1 MRVQDQFNKEF
12 RHENLKE
19 IFSNYVVYSGATGID
34 NMNQYSFRKQLDPQI
49 EIISRKMIEGS
60 YTFSKYK
67 LKLLTKGRNKAPREI
82 SIPTVRDRIA
92 LRAMCNFLQ
101 DRFAESVKFTL
112 PQDVIKDVKAHTLS
126 GNFDSYIKLDVSNFY
141 PSIRHK
147 NLRSQLRKR
156 IRQDHILDM
165 IFSAVT
171 APSVLVSRKDDKPSE
186 VGVPQGL
193 AVSNILA
200 AIYLQNI
207 DKFLSE
213 LPNVKCYRYVDDVL
227 VLCSADQARDLA
239 QIIIKKFRNI
249 GLKIH
254 SPENAPEKSK
264 IDSLANGFDYLGY
277 QFTNEHISARNG
289 SIEKLK
295 ASLAG
300 IFTSY
305 KHSKNK
311 SLKIL
316 EWRLNLRITGCVF
329 EKKCKGWQFFFAEI
343 NDEKLLHRL
352 DHYVLRLCKRF
363 GVEIKPKKFVR
374 TFKEISHNKY
384 NTSYVP
390 NFDQY
395 DVPEMKEVLV
405 QYFSF
410 DLTNIPDEEI
420 RYHFHKKIGSQVR
433 ELEVDVKD
441 FGY

>member
-1 MRVQDQFNKEF
+1 MGVQEQFNKEF
-12 RHENLKE
+12 MHENLKE
-19 IFSNYVVYSGATGID
+19 IFSKHVVYSGATGID
-34 NMNQYSFRKQLDPQI
+34 NMNQYAFSRQLDMQV

-60 YTFSKYK
+60 YAFSKYK

-101 DRFAESVKFTL
+101 DRFAESVAFTL
-112 PQDVIKDVKAHTLS
+112 PQYVIKDVKAHALS
-126 GNFDSYIKLDVSNFY
+126 GDFDSYIKLDVSNFY
-141 PSIRHK
+141 PSIKHK

-227 VLCSADQARDLA
+227 VLCSADQAHDLA

-254 SPENAPEKSK
+254 CPLKVPEKSK
-264 IDSLANGFDYLGY
+264 IDLLANGFDYLGY
-277 QFTNEHISARNG
+277 QFTNEHISVRNG

-305 KHSKNK
+305 KYSKNK

-374 TFKEISHNKY
+374 TFKEISYNKH

-390 NFDQY
+390 NFDKY
-395 DVPEMKEVLV
+395 DIPEMKEVLV

-410 DLTNIPDEEI
+410 DLTNMADEEI
-420 RYHFHKKIGSQVR
+420 RFQFHKKIGTQVR

>member
-1 MRVQDQFNKEF
+1 MRVQDQFNQEF
-12 RHENLKE
+12 EQKKLKE
-19 IFSNYVVYSGATGID
+19 IFSNHIVYSGATGID
-34 NMNQYSFRKQLDPQI
+34 NMNQYAFRKQLDPQV
-49 EIISRKMIEGS
+49 EIISRKMIDGT
-60 YTFSKYK
+60 YKFSKYK

-101 DRFAESVKFTL
+101 YRFADSVKFTL
-112 PQDVIKDVKAHTLS
+112 PQDVIKDVKKHALS
-126 GNFDSYIKLDVSNFY
+126 GKFDSFIKLDVSNFY
-141 PSIRHK
+141 PSIRHVT
-147 NLRSQLRKR
+147 LLSQLRKR
-156 IRQDHILDM
+156 IRQSQILDV

-171 APSVLVSRKDDKPSE
+171 APSVLSSKRDDKPNE

-193 AVSNILA
+193 AISNILA

-207 DKFLSE
+207 DKFLSK

-227 VLCSADQARDLA
+227 ILCSAEQAHDLA
-239 QIIIKKFRNI
+239 QVVIKKFRGI

-254 SPENAPEKSK
+254 CPVKMPEKSK
-264 IDSLANGFDYLGY
+264 IGSIFNGFDYLGY
-277 QFTNEHISARNG
+277 QFSNEYISARNG

-295 ASLAG
+295 TSLAG

-343 NDEKLLHRL
+343 NDEDLLHRL
-352 DHYVLRLCKRF
+352 DHYVLNLCKRF
-363 GVEIKPKKFVR
+363 QVNIKPKKFVR

-384 NTSYVP
+384 NTTYVP

-395 DVPEMKEVLV
+395 DLPKMKTVLV
-405 QYFSF
+405 QFFGF
-410 DLTNIPDEEI
+410 DLKSMGDEEI
-420 RYHFHKKIGSQVR
+420 RYHFHKKIGSQVK
-433 ELEVDVKD
+433 ELEIDVKD

>member
-1 MRVQDQFNKEF
+1 MRVQDRFNQEF
-12 RHENLKE
+12 AQENLKE
-19 IFSNYVVYSGATGID
+19 IFSNHIVYSGATGID
-34 NMNQYSFRKQLDPQI
+34 NMNQYAFRKQLDSQV
-49 EIISRKMIEGS
+49 EIISRKMIDGT

-101 DRFAESVKFTL
+101 CRFADSVKFTL
-112 PQDVIKDVKAHTLS
+112 PQDVIKDVKAHALS
-126 GNFDSYIKLDVSNFY
+126 GKFDSYIKLDVSNFY
-141 PSIRHK
+141 PSIKH
-147 NLRSQLRKR
+147 NILRSQLWKR
-156 IRQDHILDM
+156 IRQPHILDI

-171 APSVLVSRKDDKPSE
+171 APSVLLSRKDDKPTE

-207 DKFLSE
+207 DKFLSQ

-227 VLCSADQARDLA
+227 ILCSAEQAHDLA
-239 QIIIKKFRNI
+239 QVVIKKFRDI

-254 SPENAPEKSK
+254 CPVKIPEKSK
-264 IDSLANGFDYLGY
+264 IDSLSNGFDYLGY
-277 QFTNEHISARNG
+277 QFSNEHISARNG

-305 KHSKNK
+305 KHSQNK

-329 EKKCKGWQFFFAEI
+329 EKKCKGWQFFFSEI
-343 NDEKLLHRL
+343 NDEDLLHRL
-352 DHYVLRLCKRF
+352 DHYVLSLCKRF
-363 GVEIKPKKFVR
+363 KVEINPKKFVR

-384 NTSYVP
+384 NTTYVP

-395 DVPEMKEVLV
+395 DLAKMKIVLV
-405 QYFSF
+405 QYFNF
-410 DLTNIPDEEI
+410 DIKTMTDEEV
-420 RYHFHKKIGSQVR
+420 RYHFNKKIGSQVK
-433 ELEVDVKD
+433 ELEIDVKD

>member
-1 MRVQDQFNKEF
+1 MKV
-12 RHENLKE
+12 
-19 IFSNYVVYSGATGID
+19 
-34 NMNQYSFRKQLDPQI
+34 
-49 EIISRKMIEGS
+49 
-60 YTFSKYK
+60 
-67 LKLLTKGRNKAPREI
+67 
-82 SIPTVRDRIA
+82 
-92 LRAMCNFLQ
+92 
-101 DRFAESVKFTL
+101 
-112 PQDVIKDVKAHTLS
+112 
-126 GNFDSYIKLDVSNFY
+126 
-141 PSIRHK
+141 
-147 NLRSQLRKR
+147 
-156 IRQDHILDM
+156 
-165 IFSAVT
+165 
-171 APSVLVSRKDDKPSE
+171 
-186 VGVPQGL
+186 
-193 AVSNILA
+193 
-200 AIYLQNI
+200 
-207 DKFLSE
+207 
-213 LPNVKCYRYVDDVL
+213 
-227 VLCSADQARDLA
+227 
-239 QIIIKKFRNI
+239 
-249 GLKIH
+249 
-254 SPENAPEKSK
+254 PEKSK

-277 QFTNEHISARNG
+277 QFTNEHISARSG

-395 DVPEMKEVLV
+395 DIPEMKEVLV

-410 DLTNIPDEEI
+410 DLTNMADEEI
-420 RYHFHKKIGSQVR
+420 RYHFHKKIGSQVSCGGER
-433 ELEVDVKD
+433 
-441 FGY
+441 

>member
-12 RHENLKE
+12 NKENLKE
-19 IFSNYVVYSGATGID
+19 IFTKHIIYSGATGID
-34 NMNQYSFRKQLDPQI
+34 NMNQYAFRKQLDPQL
-49 EIISRKMIEGS
+49 EIISRKMVDGT
-60 YTFSKYK
+60 YAFSKYK
-67 LKLLTKGRNKAPREI
+67 LKLLNKGRNKAPREI

-101 DRFAESVKFTL
+101 DRFTDSVKFTL
-112 PQDVIKDVKAHTLS
+112 PQDVIKDVKHQALS

-141 PSIRHK
+141 PSVRHK
-147 NLRSQLRKR
+147 NLRSQLKKR
-156 IRQDHILDM
+156 IRGEHILNM

-171 APSVLVSRKDDKPSE
+171 SPSVLASKKDDKPTE
-186 VGVPQGL
+186 IGVPQGL

-207 DKFLSE
+207 DKFLFE

-227 VLCSADQARDLA
+227 VFCNEEQAHYLA
-239 QIIIKKFRNI
+239 KIIIKKFRNL
-249 GLKIH
+249 GLTIH
-254 SPENAPEKSK
+254 CPIKVPEKSK
-264 IDSLANGFDYLGY
+264 IDYLANGFDYLGY
-277 QFTNEHISARNG
+277 QFTNEKVSARKG

-295 ASLAG
+295 ASIAG

-329 EKKCKGWQFFFAEI
+329 EKKCKGWQFFFSEI
-343 NDEKLLHRL
+343 NDEELLHCL

-363 GVEIKPKKFVR
+363 SVEIKPKKFVR
-374 TFKEISHNKY
+374 TFKEISHNKHE
-384 NTSYVP
+384 TSYIP
-390 NFDQY
+390 NFDKY
-395 DVPEMKEVLV
+395 ELDDMKAVLN

-410 DLTNIPDEEI
+410 DLTKITDEEI
-420 RYHFHKKIGSQVR
+420 RYHFNKKIGSQVK

>member
-1 MRVQDQFNKEF
+1 MRVQDQFNQEF
-12 RHENLKE
+12 EQENLKE
-19 IFSNYVVYSGATGID
+19 IFSNHIAYSGATGID
-34 NMNQYSFRKQLDPQI
+34 NMNQYAFRKQLESQV
-49 EIISRKMIEGS
+49 EIISRKMIGGT

-101 DRFAESVKFTL
+101 CRFADSVKFTL
-112 PQDVIKDVKAHTLS
+112 PQDVIKDVKTHALS
-126 GNFDSYIKLDVSNFY
+126 GKFDSYIKLDVSNFY
-141 PSIRHK
+141 PSIRH
-147 NLRSQLRKR
+147 NTLRSQLRKR
-156 IRQDHILDM
+156 IRQPHILDI

-171 APSVLVSRKDDKPSE
+171 APSVLSSRKDDKPTE
-186 VGVPQGL
+186 IGVPQGL

-207 DKFLSE
+207 DKFLSQ
-213 LPNVKCYRYVDDVL
+213 LPDVKCYRYVDDVL
-227 VLCSADQARDLA
+227 ILCSAEQAQDLA
-239 QIIIKKFRNI
+239 QIVIKKFRNI

-254 SPENAPEKSK
+254 CPVKMPEKSK
-264 IDSLANGFDYLGY
+264 IDSMSNGFDYLGY
-277 QFTNEHISARNG
+277 KFSNEHISARNG
-289 SIEKLK
+289 SVEKLK

-343 NDEKLLHRL
+343 NDEDLLHRL
-352 DHYVLRLCKRF
+352 DHYVLSLCKRF
-363 GVEIKPKKFVR
+363 NVDIKPKKFVR

-384 NTSYVP
+384 NTTYVP
-390 NFDQY
+390 NFDLY
-395 DVPEMKEVLV
+395 DLPKMKTVLV
-405 QYFSF
+405 QFFNF
-410 DLTNIPDEEI
+410 DLKTMTDDEVC
-420 RYHFHKKIGSQVR
+420 YHFHKKIGSQVK
-433 ELEVDVKD
+433 ELEIDVKD